1 MTIEEELA
9 RLRAEKLEL
18 ERELAETRRELAEAR
33 QMITLLEQRISELE
47 QGSNNDPP
55 MYGKA
60 NRSKPEGPKQPR
72 KKRAPHQNNA
82 RRREAPT
89 RVVEHTHDRCPECRY
104 RLCGE
109 SLNYSRQVIELPEP
123 QPVEVIEH
131 RVIKRYCPRCQR
143 WQSPKLDLTGQ
154 VLGRGRFGVRLASL
168 IATLRIPLR
177 LPLEPIVDYLKTFH
191 QLTISEGEIVY
202 LEKQIYEAT
211 KGAVEGLKL
220 GVQRSR
226 IVHGDETGWRENGQN
241 GYIWTFSTPGENAIR
256 YYEYDRSR
264 SQAVVRR
271 LLGEDFR
278 GHLVSDFYVAYND
291 YGCKKQRCWPHLL
304 RLMHK
309 RKVKHPDNAEVLGWT
324 QGVRGLYDEAE
335 EWVRDNPSSSQEAR
349 ESKYV
354 SLVARI
360 HEFGLKYA
368 QAKKHPCRGLCKLVL
383 RHEDELFQF
392 VLVQGLASN
401 NNLAER
407 SLRPLVV
414 VRKISG
420 GSRSETGS
428 KVRMALASLFGTWQA
443 RGLNPFAECL
453 ALLSRA
459 PPAIPSVAS

>member
-1 MTIEEELA
+1 MVNEEELA
-9 RLRAEKLEL
+9 RLRAENLRLEG
-18 ERELAETRRELAEAR
+18 ELAEAR
-33 QMITLLEQRISELE
+33 QVIVLLEQRITELE
-47 QGSNNDPP
+47 QGSGNHAPT
-55 MYGKA
+55 YGKA
-60 NRSKPEGPKQPR
+60 NRPKSEGPKQPR
-72 KKRAPHQNNA
+72 KKRASHQNNA

-89 RVVEHTHDRCPECRY
+89 RVIEYAHDRCPECKY
-104 RLCGE
+104 RLRGE
-109 SLNYSRQVIELPEP
+109 SLAYSRQVIELPEP

-131 RVIKRYCPRCQR
+131 RVIKRYCPRCQC
-143 WQSPKLDLTGQ
+143 WQSPKLDISGQ

-168 IATLRIPLR
+168 IGTLRIPLR

-191 QLTISEGEIVY
+191 HLTISEGEIVY
-202 LEKQIYEAT
+202 LEKQIYDAT
-211 KGAVEGLKL
+211 KGSVDDLKL

-271 LLGEDFR
+271 ILGEEFR
-278 GHLVSDFYVAYND
+278 GHLASDFHGAYNE

-309 RKVKHPDNAEVLGWT
+309 RKTKHPDNAEVLEWT
-324 QGVRGLYDEAE
+324 QRARGLYDEAE
-335 EWVRDNPSSSQEAR
+335 EWLRDNPSPSQEAR
-349 ESKYV
+349 ERKYV

-360 HEFGLKYA
+360 HELGLKYA
-368 QAKKHPCRGLCKLVL
+368 QAKEHPCWGLCKLVM

-392 VLVQGLASN
+392 VLVEGLASN

-443 RGLNPFAECL
+443 RRLNPFAECL

-459 PPAIPSVAS
+459 PPAIPSTAS

>member
-1 MTIEEELA
+1 M
-9 RLRAEKLEL
+9 
-18 ERELAETRRELAEAR
+18 
-33 QMITLLEQRISELE
+33 
-47 QGSNNDPP
+47 
-55 MYGKA
+55 
-60 NRSKPEGPKQPR
+60 
-72 KKRAPHQNNA
+72 
-82 RRREAPT
+82 
-89 RVVEHTHDRCPECRY
+89 
-104 RLCGE
+104 
-109 SLNYSRQVIELPEP
+109 NYSRQVIEIPEP

-143 WQSPKLDLTGQ
+143 WQSPKLDLSGQ

-168 IATLRIPLR
+168 IATLRTPLR

-191 QLTISEGEIVY
+191 KVRISEGEIVY

-211 KGAVEGLKL
+211 KGSVDDLKL

-226 IVHGDETGWRENGQN
+226 IVHGDETGWRENGEN

-264 SQAVVRR
+264 GKAVVRR
-271 LLGEDFR
+271 ILGEEFR
-278 GHLVSDFYVAYND
+278 GHLASDFHGAYND

-309 RKVKHPDNAEVLGWT
+309 RKVKHPDNHEVLEWAGEM
-324 QGVRGLYDEAE
+324 RELYDEAQ
-335 EWVRDNPSSSQEAR
+335 EWLAENRSPSQEAR
-349 ESKYV
+349 ECKYV

-360 HEFGLKYA
+360 HDLGLRYA
-368 QAKKHPCRGLCKLVL
+368 QVKGHPCCALCKLVL

-392 VLVQGLASN
+392 VLVEGLASN

-414 VRKISG
+414 MRKISG
-420 GSRSETGS
+420 GSRSGIGS

-443 RGLNPFAECL
+443 RGLNPFTECL

-459 PPAIPSVAS
+459 PPAIPSPAS